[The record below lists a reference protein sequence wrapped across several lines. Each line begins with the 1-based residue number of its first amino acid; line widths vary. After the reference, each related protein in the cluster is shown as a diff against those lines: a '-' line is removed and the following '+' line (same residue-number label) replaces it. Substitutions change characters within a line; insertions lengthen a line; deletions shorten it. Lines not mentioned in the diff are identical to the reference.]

1 MKEALWYLRM
11 MNVEFLMLN
20 YRNCSAG
27 IGDYKMQ
34 LVDYEKYIVDN
45 NFVDAS
51 KSSYYSAWVK
61 KFLNLNLSDLL
72 NEQEKVRQFVQYL
85 SADNHLQ
92 SWKLNQAR
100 HAAELY
106 LGMFIPQTVCP
117 EPENIP
123 SEFSVILNE
132 MRDVLRLKHYSYS
145 TEQTYLDWCKRYY
158 KYCSQENYDF
168 RESASVKIYL
178 TYLAVNRGVA
188 SATQNQAFNSIL
200 FMFKYVLKNELDD
213 IKGTVRAKR
222 KRNLPAVLSVD
233 EIKLLFKQVDGSK
246 KMTLELIY
254 GTGLR
259 VSEFIRLRVKDIDF
273 DNDLIII
280 VDGKGGKDRAVSL
293 PQKLKKQLEDHLI
306 KVKELHEEDLEAGYG
321 EVYLQEALS
330 RKYINAAKEWKWQYV
345 FPAGKLSVD
354 PRSGKVRRHHI
365 LDKTVQDV
373 MRKAVIKSRIPKKA
387 SVHTLRHS
395 YATHLLMNG
404 VNIRQIQELLGH
416 KSLETTMIYTHIL
429 KDLSTTPE
437 SPLDML

>member
-1 MKEALWYLRM
+1 
-11 MNVEFLMLN
+11 
-20 YRNCSAG
+20 
-27 IGDYKMQ
+27 MQ
-34 LVDYEKYIVDN
+34 LVDYEKYIVEN
-45 NFVDAS
+45 NFVDSS

-61 KFLNLNLSDLL
+61 KFLNLNLSNQL
-72 NEQEKVRQFVQYL
+72 NIEEKVRQFVQSL
-85 SADNHLQ
+85 STDNSLQ
-92 SWKLNQAR
+92 SWQLDQAR
-100 HAAELY
+100 HAVELY
-106 LGMFIPQTVCP
+106 LGMFIQNTACP
-117 EPENIP
+117 ESENIP
-123 SEFSVILNE
+123 SEFLDIQNE
-132 MRDVLRLKHYSYS
+132 MLTVLRLKHYSYR
-145 TEQTYLDWCKRYY
+145 TEQTYMDWCKRYY
-158 KYCSQENYDF
+158 KYCFQEKLDF
-168 RESASVKIYL
+168 KNSESVKIYL

-233 EIKLLFKQVDGSK
+233 EIKLLFKQVDGLK
-246 KMTLELIY
+246 RMMLELIY

-259 VSEFIRLRVKDIDF
+259 VSEFVRLRVKDIDF
-273 DNDLIII
+273 DNDLVIII
-280 VDGKGGKDRAVSL
+280 DGKGGKDRAVSL
-293 PQKLKKQLEDHLI
+293 PRTLKKQLEAHLI
-306 KVKELHEEDLEAGYG
+306 KVKELHYDDLLAGYG
-321 EVYLQEALS
+321 EVYLPEALS
-330 RKYINAAKEWKWQYV
+330 RKYSNTAKEWKWQYV

-365 LDKTVQDV
+365 LDKTVQNI
-373 MRKAVIKSRIPKKA
+373 MKQAVVKSGIPKKA

-429 KDLSTTPE
+429 KDLSTQPE